1 MQTFIISFITNQAK
15 IILYYTIIS
24 RRISIWKGGCQSPN
38 GVPEHSWSK
47 SESGTFGPKPTVPK
61 IWPTL

>member
-1 MQTFIISFITNQAK
+1 M
-15 IILYYTIIS
+15 S
-24 RRISIWKGGCQSPN
+24 RRISIWKGGWQSPD